1 VTERQQNVTPRARKQ
16 PPAPK
21 RAPARAKARAAAP
34 ARRRSFDFAIAGRV
48 AFVAVLLAL
57 PLFGYYAAA
66 ESTAF
71 SLDRIEVVGAKRSE
85 PGDIEAAVRLV
96 AGSRLLGTDLD
107 EIRDVVEAQ
116 RYVASAS
123 VVRVLPDTLRV
134 EVVERQPAVVA
145 RLSTGRLSWV
155 DPNGHV
161 LEEFKPENGIIPPPL
176 SGFEDRDR
184 SERAEAENRDRIAL
198 YAEVRADLEPGGLWD
213 RLDEVDVKY
222 LNDAKVR
229 LADSGVVVRLGD
241 SDFRDRL
248 TRAIDVLDA
257 ARSGDVERLARYR
270 ISDIGKLLATPIEQI
285 GQIDVTRS
293 NGSISISFL
302 RSGAGDAGRN

>member
-1 VTERQQNVTPRARKQ
+1 MTERQQNVKPRARRQ
-16 PPAPK
+16 PAAPK
-21 RAPARAKARAAAP
+21 RPASKARAAAP
-34 ARRRSFDFAIAGRV
+34 ARRRRVDFVIAGRI
-48 AFVAVLLAL
+48 AFVAALLAL
-57 PLFGYYAAA
+57 PLFAYYAAA

-71 SLDRIEVVGAKRSE
+71 SLDRIEVVGANRSE
-85 PGDIEAAVRLV
+85 SSDIEAAVRLA

-107 EIRDVVEAQ
+107 EIRDAVEAQ

-134 EVVERQPAVVA
+134 EVVEREPAVVA
-145 RLSTGRLSWV
+145 RLSSGRLSWV
-155 DPNGHV
+155 DPVGHV
-161 LEEFKPENGIIPPPL
+161 LEEFKPVNGVIPPPL
-176 SGFEDRDR
+176 SGFDDRDR
-184 SERAEAENRDRIAL
+184 SERAVSENRDRITL
-198 YAEVRADLEPGGLWD
+198 YAKVRTELEPGGLWE
-213 RLDEVDVKY
+213 RLDEVDIKY

-248 TRAIDVLDA
+248 SRAIDVLDA
-257 ARSGDVERLARYR
+257 AHSGDVERLARYR
-270 ISDIGKLLATPIEQI
+270 ISDIGKLLATPVEQI